1 MEWHRGNGISI
12 HGHMT
17 EGISQLVRISF
28 KTDPDRKQNMPP
40 LKADRGGHQWKHFH
54 KIDKWVSKSQRK
66 NLVWIDWSMW
76 SLSNLLSM
84 RNPGVMVV
92 VGVVKIDK
100 PYWEA
105 QLSWFLIDAFSLKN
119 LLSFK
124 WWSIWWINY
133 IFRPYISLCHTV
145 QNVHGHIW
153 SRGKHQVDSDGDLPK
168 LTFVMRSST
177 TVELS

>member
-1 MEWHRGNGISI
+1 MEFRSTGIWPKVYHSWCAY
-12 HGHMT
+12 HW
-17 EGISQLVRISF
+17 
-28 KTDPDRKQNMPP
+28 KKNPDRKQNMPP
-40 LKADRGGHQWKHFH
+40 LKADRGGHQWKHYF
-54 KIDKWVSKSQRK
+54 IIRLIKWVSKSQGKFWFELRFW
-66 NLVWIDWSMW
+66 LVRVVTNQPSMQ
-76 SLSNLLSM
+76 NH
-84 RNPGVMVV
+84 GVMVV

-119 LLSFK
+119 LLSFN